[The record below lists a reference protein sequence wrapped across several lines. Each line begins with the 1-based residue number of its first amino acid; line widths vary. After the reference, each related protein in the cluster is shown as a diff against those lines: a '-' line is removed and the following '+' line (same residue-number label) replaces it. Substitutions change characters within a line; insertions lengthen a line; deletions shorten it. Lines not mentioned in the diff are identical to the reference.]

1 MRGDRVEKKAVK
13 LTRKQQL
20 FVDEYLVDL
29 NASQAALRAGYSKK
43 TAPFIGAENLKK
55 PQIQFAIQ
63 QAMEER
69 AKRTEI
75 DQDKTLKELGRLGF
89 SDIRKYF
96 NDDGSLKN
104 ITELDD
110 DAAAAVA
117 SVEVDELYEG
127 SGKDRVQIGFTKKF
141 KFWDKNSA
149 LEKIGKHLKMFTE
162 KIEYPDKDGNP
173 QSVTPLTC
181 FPPEPKTMSEWE
193 ALVRGERKDK
203 GND

>member
-1 MRGDRVEKKAVK
+1 MEKKAVT

-29 NASQAALRAGYSKK
+29 NATQAAIRAGYKEK
-43 TAPFIGAENLKK
+43 TARFIASENLTK
-55 PQIQFAIQ
+55 PNIQVAIEK
-63 QAMEER
+63 AMAIRE
-69 AKRTEI
+69 KRTEI
-75 DQDKTLKELGRLGF
+75 TQDKALKELGRLGF

-96 NDDGSLKN
+96 KDDGSLKN
-104 ITELDD
+104 ITDLDD

-117 SVEVDELYEG
+117 SVEVDELFDG

>member
-1 MRGDRVEKKAVK
+1 MEKKAVK

-29 NASQAALRAGYSKK
+29 NATQAAIRAGYKEK
-43 TAPFIGAENLKK
+43 TARFIASENLTK
-55 PQIQFAIQ
+55 PNIQVAIEK
-63 QAMEER
+63 AMAIRE
-69 AKRTEI
+69 KRTEI
-75 DQDKTLKELGRLGF
+75 TQDKALKELGRLGF

-96 NDDGSLKN
+96 EDDGSLKN
-104 ITELDD
+104 ITDLDD

-117 SVEVDELYEG
+117 SVEVDELFDG

-162 KIEYPDKDGNP
+162 KIEYPDKNGNP

-181 FPPEPKTMSEWE
+181 FPPEPKTMAEWE